1 MEERTRALNRHHD
14 ARIKSKRTRY
24 VDNWTEAT
32 RAIRVPTAK
41 EIGRK
46 ACTPCNC
53 SCYMCGNP
61 RKFTGELTLEEQIW
75 VETELA
81 WITHGK
87 SSSYFPDDSEPR
99 NYQNT
104 EPHKWR
110 EAEEEIGRG

>member
-24 VDNWTEAT
+24 VNDWTEAT
-32 RAIRVPTAK
+32 RATRVPTAK

-61 RKFTGELTLEEQIW
+61 RKFTGELTIEAKS
-75 VETELA
+75 LA
-81 WITHGK
+81 EIEK
-87 SSSYFPDDSEPR
+87 SGSYFLDDSESF
-99 NYQNT
+99 NYYNT
-104 EPHKWR
+104 ESHLR
-110 EAEEEIGRG
+110 TNAEKEIGRG